1 MREQKKNFVL
11 GFVAALVVLPLGS
24 LAYFELGFS
33 PMRSDVKPSALETEL
48 MNSAVR
54 AATRRNASGLSAP
67 RPASE
72 EMLVAGG
79 KLYLDDC
86 SGCHGAP
93 GKPVR
98 DIVAIYPPAPQ
109 LPHVGT
115 QYTEPEIYWIVK
127 HGIRMTAMPSCD
139 PSYSDDQL
147 WALAGFLHRI
157 KTLPPGVLQRIQTKN
172 PAPQN

>member
-11 GFVAALVVLPLGS
+11 GFVAAFCVLPLGS

-33 PMRSDVKPSALETEL
+33 PMRSDVRPSALETGL

-54 AATRRNASGLSAP
+54 AAVRRNASGLSAP
-67 RPASE
+67 RPANE

-86 SGCHGAP
+86 AGCHGTP

-98 DIVAIYPPAPQ
+98 DIVAIYPPVPQ

-115 QYTEPEIYWIVK
+115 QYSELEIYWIVK
-127 HGIRMTAMPSCD
+127 HGIRMTAMSAYGPF
-139 PSYSDDQL
+139 YSDDQL
-147 WALAGFLHRI
+147 WALAGFLHQI
-157 KTLPPGVLQRIQTKN
+157 KTLPPGVLERVQAKN
-172 PAPQN
+172 PGSQN